1 MRALTQLGSRM
12 SCRFVLAAICALALT
27 ASSAACKTDELTWH
41 FDGTVSRG
49 NKRLATRLQSVT
61 AAMVAD
67 GGVYLGGYQIDSA
80 KINHPQIAFVPLE
93 LTNERYWLRESSIQ
107 EFFVWK
113 GRVNVLESSGKAF
126 ERLEDDWRPSDL
138 QFKPRSVVIATNTL
152 VACNPRPLRM
162 TSAERGSCYSPDAGW
177 SVEINWRRVRPAMC
191 DGRLNAIETRS
202 GIIWA
207 RQLRPTDGLE
217 LARIKLDKLP
227 SEACSVNFDTIK
239 Q

>member
-1 MRALTQLGSRM
+1 MTV
-12 SCRFVLAAICALALT
+12 RFVLGTICALALT
-27 ASSAACKTDELTWH
+27 ASAAACKTDELTWH

-49 NKRLATRLQSVT
+49 SERLVTKLQSVT

-80 KINHPQIAFVPLE
+80 KINHPQIVFVPSE
-93 LTNERYWLRESSIQ
+93 LKNERYWLRASSIQ

-126 ERLEDDWRPSDL
+126 ERLDDDWRPSDL
-138 QFKPRSVVIATNTL
+138 QFKPRSVVVATETL
-152 VACNPRPLRM
+152 LACNPRPLQM
-162 TSAERGSCYSPDAGW
+162 TSTERGSCYSPTAGW
-177 SVEINWRRVRPAMC
+177 SVEVNWQRVRPAMC
-191 DGRLNAIETRS
+191 NGLLNAIETR
-202 GIIWA
+202 GGVVWA

-227 SEACSVNFDTIK
+227 SDACSVKFDTIK
-239 Q
+239 E

>member
-1 MRALTQLGSRM
+1 MRALAKLCSRM
-12 SCRFVLAAICALALT
+12 TFQFVLATMCALALT
-27 ASSAACKTDELTWH
+27 TSAAACKTDELTWH

-49 NKRLATRLQSVT
+49 NKRLATKLQSVT

-93 LTNERYWLRESSIQ
+93 LRNERYWLRESSIQ

-126 ERLEDDWRPSDL
+126 ERLDNDWRPSAL
-138 QFKPRSVVIATNTL
+138 QFKPRSVVVATETL
-152 VACNPRPLRM
+152 IACNPRPLQM
-162 TSAERGSCYSPDAGW
+162 TSTERGSCYSPTAGW
-177 SVEINWRRVRPAMC
+177 SVEVNWQRVRPAMC
-191 DGRLNAIETRS
+191 NGRLNAIETRS
-202 GIIWA
+202 GVIWA

-217 LARIKLDKLP
+217 LGRMKLDKLP
-227 SEACSVNFDTIK
+227 SEACSVKFDTIK
-239 Q
+239 